1 MSNFNVLKEMIKRFQ
16 GKRAILYFGEIILM
30 GIGCGIVNIMISD
43 ISGQLSNAA
52 IYGQGLEEIGLLR
65 SLVVVLVIMLW
76 NNFLGVCYNNEAK
89 ITSNAIHNL
98 VFAKAFA
105 LPMSFYEKNHS
116 GEYMSKLIYDAELA
130 SGVFGSRLR
139 RLIMPVLISGIC
151 VVPMFLLCP
160 PVMAGLFVLSVI
172 SLAMNIGMVPVLK
185 KYSKKISDNNKEL
198 TKSITNIISGMDTIR
213 MFPLGR
219 AMLRNYDEAND
230 ACADSLIK
238 QGNIEGLVAAIRTA
252 FDLIGSLVFLALGLI
267 YMERTGGRIGNL
279 VSLYILYGTFQYHFL
294 QIGLYIPSLAS
305 FLVNGERVLKFLD
318 SEEEPGLVVWA
329 NGKDTTGGAAGQPGE
344 SGAAEGVLRQIH
356 SLALENLTFGYEGSD
371 SLVFA
376 QYSEQFGR
384 GFTALVGPSGK
395 GKSTLAKLLLGFY
408 PLQGGEIYVNDRPV
422 SQMDIQ
428 SFRQQIAYIPQEP
441 YMFHMSVRDN
451 LMLVNPLAAEE
462 EMIAATKAA
471 YAHDFIMALP
481 QGYDTILGE
490 RGNSLSGGQ
499 RQRLA
504 IARAIIKKSQIV
516 LMDEATSALDHESEA
531 YILDTIDNIK
541 AHTIVI
547 MIAHRPSTIERAD
560 RIVELK

>member
-1 MSNFNVLKEMIKRFQ
+1 MNNFNVLKEMIKRFQ
-16 GKRAILYFGEIILM
+16 GKRALLYFGEIILM
-30 GIGCGIVNIMISD
+30 GIGWGVVNIMISN

-52 IYGQGLEEIGLLR
+52 IYGQNLEEIRLGR
-65 SLVVVLVIMLW
+65 SLVVVLGIMLW

-89 ITSNAIHNL
+89 ITSNKIHNL
-98 VFAKAFA
+98 VFAKAFL

-139 RLIMPVLISGIC
+139 RLIMPVLISGVC

-160 PVMAGLFVLSVI
+160 PVMAGLFLLSVL

-198 TKSITNIISGMDTIR
+198 TKAITNIISGMDTIR

-219 AMLRNYDEAND
+219 AMMHNYDEANH
-230 ACADSLIK
+230 ACADSMVK
-238 QGNIEGLVAAIRTA
+238 QGNVEGVVSAIRAA
-252 FDLIGSLVFLALGLI
+252 FDLIGSLVFLALGLL
-267 YMERTGGRIGNL
+267 YMEKTGGRIGNL

-305 FLVNGERVLKFLD
+305 FLVNGERVLRFLD
-318 SEEEPGLVVWA
+318 SEEEPGLVVWEERK
-329 NGKDTTGGAAGQPGE
+329 NIAARCAEQPGAFYTTE
-344 SGAAEGVLRQIH
+344 GASQPIH
-356 SLALENLTFGYEGSD
+356 SLSVRNITFGYEGSD
-371 SLVFA
+371 SLVFHK
-376 QYSEQFGR
+376 YSEQFGR

-408 PLQGGEIYVNDRPV
+408 PLQGGDIYVNDRPV
-422 SQMDIQ
+422 SEMGTQM
-428 SFRQQIAYIPQEP
+428 FREQIAYIPQEP
-441 YMFHMSVRDN
+441 YMFHMSIRDN
-451 LMLVNPLAAEE
+451 LKLVNPQATEE
-462 EMIAATKAA
+462 EMIAAARAA
-471 YAHDFIMALP
+471 YAHDFIMELP
-481 QGYDTILGE
+481 QGYDTVLGE

-504 IARAIIKKSQIV
+504 IARAIMKKAQIV
-516 LMDEATSALDHESEA
+516 LMDEATSALDNESEA
-531 YILDTIDNIK
+531 YILATIDNIK
-541 AHTIVI
+541 QHTIVI

-560 RIVELK
+560 RVVELQ